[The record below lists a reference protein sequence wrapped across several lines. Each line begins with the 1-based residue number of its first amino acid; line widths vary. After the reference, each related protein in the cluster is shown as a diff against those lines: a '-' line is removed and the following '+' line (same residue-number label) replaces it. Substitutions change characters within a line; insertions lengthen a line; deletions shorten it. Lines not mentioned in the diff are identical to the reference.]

1 MTQADIVSFRGLS
14 DQARIIRRQQ
24 AFRHARA
31 HSALVKGLK
40 FLIVLIFIA
49 AIAGSFISLF
59 LTPSGKPSFGFAV
72 NQSNLNGTRI
82 TMESPKLS
90 GFRRDGR
97 PYEVTASSGVQDIR
111 TPLVIEL
118 SDLAAKVG
126 TGASDQLTFSA
137 PKGLFD
143 SGGDVMQMNN
153 AGTQKQVQISSTTGF
168 ELILQS
174 ADLDF
179 KAGTINSN
187 DPVILNLPSGKISAD
202 RFAISDNGQIITFEG
217 RVMSELWPDQGL
229 AAPDAKP

>member
-1 MTQADIVSFRGLS
+1 MTQADILSFRGLS
-14 DQARIIRRQQ
+14 DQARMFRRQQ
-24 AFRHARA
+24 AFRAART
-31 HSALVKGLK
+31 HSAVVKGLK
-40 FLIVLIFIA
+40 LLIIFIFIA
-49 AIAGSFISLF
+49 AAAGFLLSLF
-59 LTPSGKPSFGFAV
+59 LTPNAKPSFGFAV
-72 NQSNLNGTRI
+72 NQTNLNGTRI

-126 TGASDQLTFSA
+126 TGTDDQLTFSA

-143 SGGDVMQMNN
+143 SGRDVMQMNN

-179 KAGTINSN
+179 KAGTINSD

-202 RFAISDNGQIITFEG
+202 RFAISGNGQIVTFEG
-217 RVMSELWPDQGL
+217 RVMSELWPDQGM
-229 AAPDAKP
+229 ATSGAKP